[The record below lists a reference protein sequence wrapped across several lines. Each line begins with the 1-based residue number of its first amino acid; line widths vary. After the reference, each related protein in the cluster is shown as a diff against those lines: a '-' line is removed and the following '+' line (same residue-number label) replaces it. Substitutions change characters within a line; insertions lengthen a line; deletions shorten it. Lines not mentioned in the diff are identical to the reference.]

1 MLMLMKS
8 PTEPVAASYVKARDL
23 VSRTRVP
30 AGDIHPRPG
39 AAASTACGKSMSK
52 IVRRHRPVRAWERRA
67 IDAVVGEDHQF
78 PPALIAGPQQRGHDL
93 RCHASSPAR
102 ELPVEPGA

>member
-8 PTEPVAASYVKARDL
+8 PTERVAASYVKARDL

-39 AAASTACGKSMSK
+39 AAAGTACGESMSE
-52 IVRRHRPVRAWERRA
+52 IVRRPAAPSASLENHRLRLFSAGERLSARGTSPCGVRCRVKRQRDIEHHRVGPC
-67 IDAVVGEDHQF
+67 DA
-78 PPALIAGPQQRGHDL
+78 A
-93 RCHASSPAR
+93 
-102 ELPVEPGA
+102 